1 MADIQSRKIAWPR
14 LGAEA
19 VIIVVSI
26 LLAFAVEEWREESRN
41 RDLER
46 EYLTR
51 LVEDLDANVAEADFQ
66 GRAHA
71 RQVANARA
79 IYPLVS
85 RADAAELESAII
97 VAASYNA
104 SPSATANWVDD
115 TFEELKSTGRFSL
128 IRSTDIRQ
136 TLLA

>member
-1 MADIQSRKIAWPR
+1 VSVAPSSKIAWPK
-14 LGAEA
+14 LGIEA
-19 VIIVVSI
+19 VTIIVSI
-26 LLAFAVEEWREESRN
+26 LLAFAVEEWREERRD

-51 LVEDLDANVAEADFQ
+51 LAEDLDANVAEADFQ

-79 IYPLVS
+79 VYPLVS
-85 RADAAELESAII
+85 RGDPTDLGNAII

-104 SPSATANWVDD
+104 SHPPLRV
-115 TFEELKSTGRFSL
+115 G
-128 IRSTDIRQ
+128 
-136 TLLA
+136 